1 MSSKVWLI
9 TGASRGFGKI
19 WAEAALKR
27 GDSVAACVREPGSV
41 SDLLA
46 EYGGRVLP
54 VVLDVTDREAVFEQF
69 AAVRD
74 HFGRIDVVLNNA
86 GYGHFGAIEESSEEE
101 VRQQIEVNLFGAL
114 WVIQAAIPILREQG
128 SGHILS
134 TSSMGGV
141 VTFSSLGIYHA
152 SKWALEAINETLF
165 KEVASFGI
173 KVTLIEPG
181 AYATDWAGKSAVRS
195 KELEVYD
202 DLRESR
208 PKEFATVTR
217 GDPEATVSAILAVV
231 DAENPPLRLALG
243 DHALP
248 LMRQAYA
255 DRLATWAE
263 WEEVSISAQ

>member
-1 MSSKVWLI
+1 MSTKVWLI
-9 TGASRGFGKI
+9 TGASRGFGRI

-27 GDSVAACVREPGSV
+27 GDSVAACVRDPDSV
-41 SDLLA
+41 ADLVSA
-46 EYGGRVLP
+46 YGDTILP
-54 VVLDVTDREAVFEQF
+54 VELDVTDRGAVFDQF
-69 AAVRD
+69 AAVHK
-74 HFGRIDVVLNNA
+74 HFGRIDVALNNA

-128 SGHILS
+128 NGHILS

-141 VTFSSLGIYHA
+141 ITFSSLGIYHA
-152 SKWALEAINETLF
+152 SKWALEAINETLS

-181 AYATDWAGKSAVRS
+181 AYATEWAGKSAIRS
-195 KELEVYD
+195 QPLAVYD
-202 DLRESR
+202 DLRDSR

-217 GDPEATVSAILAVV
+217 GDPESTVKAILAVV
-231 DAENPPLRLALG
+231 DAPDPPLRLVLG

-248 LMRQAYA
+248 LIRQAYA
-255 DRLATWAE
+255 DRLATWEE
-263 WEEVSISAQ
+263 WEDVSIEAQ